1 MGFILTYLV
10 LRKRVNLFVSSLW
23 DVWIRMFLKNFFT
36 IWFLEN
42 LFSNASVQ
50 EEPLCSEELN
60 THWIRKTERGSKRL
74 KG

>member
-10 LRKRVNLFVSSLW
+10 LRKRVNLFVSNLW
-23 DVWIRMFLKNFFT
+23 DVWIWTFLKNFFT

-50 EEPLCSEELN
+50 EEPLGSEELN
-60 THWIRKTERGSKRL
+60 THWIRKTERESTRL